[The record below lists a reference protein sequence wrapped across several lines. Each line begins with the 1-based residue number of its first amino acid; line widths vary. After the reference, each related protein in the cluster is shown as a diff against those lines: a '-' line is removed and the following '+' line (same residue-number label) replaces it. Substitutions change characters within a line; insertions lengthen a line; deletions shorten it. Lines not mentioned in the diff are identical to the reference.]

1 MGGAREETGAEEEGE
16 RTPLW
21 QVVKEKTREQ
31 AAQRVCEAGRV
42 IEKDKVF
49 EEGQRVRQRAE
60 RKRRR
65 RFGSLLRT
73 LSIS

>member
-1 MGGAREETGAEEEGE
+1 
-16 RTPLW
+16 
-21 QVVKEKTREQ
+21 
-31 AAQRVCEAGRV
+31 V

-49 EEGQRVRQRAE
+49 EEGQRVRQQAE